1 MGLKALRFHSRTKWR
16 WIPSWVGGVI
26 PPPTPHIAKA
36 KDSCYIRAEPLRT
49 TMEVFVCRYG
59 VEERI
64 LYIKTNIVCITIFKE
79 TPFQVG
85 ALRVLVGVL
94 LVLCSG

>member
-1 MGLKALRFHSRTKWR
+1 MW
-16 WIPSWVGGVI
+16 
-26 PPPTPHIAKA
+26 
-36 KDSCYIRAEPLRT
+36 T
-49 TMEVFVCRYG
+49 TMELFVCRYG

-85 ALRVLVGVL
+85 VL
-94 LVLCSG
+94 LGHHNDEYCWVTIMMSIAGSP

>member
-1 MGLKALRFHSRTKWR
+1 M
-16 WIPSWVGGVI
+16 
-26 PPPTPHIAKA
+26 
-36 KDSCYIRAEPLRT
+36 RT

-85 ALRVLVGVL
+85 VWRSSWSIAE
-94 LVLCSG
+94 SGLEYC